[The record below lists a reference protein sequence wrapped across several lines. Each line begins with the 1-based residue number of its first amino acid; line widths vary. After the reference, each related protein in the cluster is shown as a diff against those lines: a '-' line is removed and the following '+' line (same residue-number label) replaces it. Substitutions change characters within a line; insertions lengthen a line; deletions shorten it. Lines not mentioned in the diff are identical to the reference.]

1 MNALSYGLAA
11 GLVFGAL
18 AIAPMFKMTFQ
29 DKRAAITAAF
39 IERFAIALV
48 IALIALPGP
57 RWGVGLLFGT
67 LLSVPSALITRAR
80 LPILA
85 TGAVGGLLVGL
96 VYPLVVL

>member
-1 MNALSYGLAA
+1 MHALSYGLTA

-18 AIAPMFKMTFQ
+18 AIAPMLRMTFQ

-48 IALIALPGP
+48 IALVALPWP
-57 RWGVGLLFGT
+57 RWGIGLVFGI
-67 LLSVPSALITRAR
+67 LLSIPSALITRAYV
-80 LPILA
+80 PILL

-96 VYPLVVL
+96 IYPFVVR

>member
-1 MNALSYGLAA
+1 MRALSYGLAA
-11 GLVFGAL
+11 GLAFGAL

-48 IALIALPGP
+48 IALVALPWP
-57 RWGVGLLFGT
+57 RWGIGLLFGT
-67 LLSVPSALITRAR
+67 LLSVPSALITKAYV
-80 LPILA
+80 PILL

-96 VYPLVVL
+96 AYPAVVR

>member
-1 MNALSYGLAA
+1 MHALSYGLTA

-18 AIAPMFKMTFQ
+18 AIAPMLGMTFQ

-48 IALIALPGP
+48 IALVALPWP
-57 RWGVGLLFGT
+57 RWGIGLVFGI
-67 LLSVPSALITRAR
+67 LLSIPSALITRAYV
-80 LPILA
+80 PILL

-96 VYPLVVL
+96 IYPFVVR